1 MPHASP
7 SPTPPSLPSLPSLPP
22 SASGPSDAS
31 GADGAGPRRLPLP
44 DADIRLWPGW
54 VPPDEADRWFEG
66 LLHETPWTQPSTRVY
81 GRTVPVP
88 RRLAWY
94 GDAAYGYSGL
104 AHVPQPWTP
113 LLAEIRARIEAACG
127 QPFNGL
133 LVNLYR
139 DGQDRMGW
147 HSDDEPVLGRDPT
160 IASLNLGGS
169 RRFDLRRRGTHRI
182 AHSVELDHG
191 SLLVM
196 AGGTQHHWQHQIA
209 RTARPSAPRIN
220 LTFRRIFAP
229 AA

>member
-1 MPHASP
+1 VAAVPHHP
-7 SPTPPSLPSLPSLPP
+7 SPPPLPSSPP
-22 SASGPSDAS
+22 ASVP
-31 GADGAGPRRLPLP
+31 ADTAAFAAADEPQRLPLD
-44 DADIRLWPGW
+44 DADLRLWPHW
-54 VPPDEADRWFEG
+54 VPPDEADRWFDG
-66 LLHETPWTQPSTRVY
+66 LMRETPWTQPSTRVY

-113 LLAEIRARIEAACG
+113 LLAAIRARVEAACG

-160 IASLNLGGS
+160 IASLNLGGG

-182 AHSVELDHG
+182 AHSVELAHG

-220 LTFRRIFAP
+220 LTFRRIFP
-229 AA
+229 AAA